1 MQEESE
7 HKDSEGKI
15 LILRYDSKGH
25 TLILANVCPL
35 QADDPSF
42 FNNLPSKL
50 DAMGNYPGREF
61 KFSLWFLSQMNL
73 IVWTPG

>member
-25 TLILANVCPL
+25 TLILANVCPYK
-35 QADDPSF
+35 QMTPV
-42 FNNLPSKL
+42 
-50 DAMGNYPGREF
+50 
-61 KFSLWFLSQMNL
+61 SLITYSRN
-73 IVWTPG
+73 